1 MKTLTFTPAKAED
14 IPVIV
19 AQCKE
24 LVQHY
29 EDPNLVD
36 MDRIFSWLEN
46 KIRRNISQYTCVHRG
61 DEKVAFFCLSEEEN
75 AFELDDLYVLES
87 YRNQGVGSEILEHCI
102 ALTQKPIYLFVFTEN
117 TGAIR
122 LYRRYG
128 FAEDKQV
135 SATRIIMTR
144 CP

>member
-46 KIRRNISQYTCVHRG
+46 KIRRNISQYTCVPRG